1 MALNLDEALGAH
13 VRALE
18 LRTYRA
24 QLLATNIANAD
35 TPNYKAI
42 DVDFKTALSQAQ
54 SAELPLTATGLNH
67 IQTGADEGAKYTTMY
82 RVPMQ
87 PALDGN
93 TVDTQIEQA
102 EFTRNAIQHQA
113 SLMFLN
119 DSIKGI
125 LLAIKGE

>member
-1 MALNLDEALGAH
+1 MALNLDEALGSH

-18 LRTYRA
+18 LRSYRA

-42 DVDFKTALSQAQ
+42 DVDFKTVMSQAQ
-54 SAELPLTATGLNH
+54 SAELPLAVTGQKH
-67 IQTGADEGAKYTTMY
+67 IQSETDNRSKYATLY
-82 RVPMQ
+82 RIPLQ
-87 PALDGN
+87 PSLDGN

-119 DSIKGI
+119 DRIKGI